1 MGWRGFTGLGCEL
14 RAAVNSAMSDT
25 HKAFTH
31 GLLQS
36 WIKPSPCQRQSSLS
50 TLPRNECGAGVLLR
64 PASSLNH
71 NPLRIGTLNAIVRA
85 VAGHKGVD
93 RQVVLDSLR

>member
-36 WIKPSPCQRQSSLS
+36 WIRPSPCQRH
-50 TLPRNECGAGVLLR
+50 
-64 PASSLNH
+64 ASVSPHFLH
-71 NPLRIGTLNAIVRA
+71 SPETNAVRA
-85 VAGHKGVD
+85 YYFD
-93 RQVVLDSLR
+93 QPQVLTTIRCESARSTP